1 MSGMKFTRDHE
12 WLLVEEDG
20 TITIGITDYAQDQ
33 LGDVVYVDLPEIG
46 SEISAGDDVAVVE
59 SVKAAG
65 DIQVPLS
72 GTVSEINGSLAD
84 EPEKV
89 NSDPMGEGWFF
100 KITPNDPEELD
111 TLMDEDAYWEYVSGL
126 Q

>member
-1 MSGMKFTRDHE
+1 MSGIKFTEDHE
-12 WLLVEEDG
+12 WLLVNEDG
-20 TITIGITDYAQDQ
+20 TITVGITEYAQDQ
-33 LGDVVYVDLPEIG
+33 LGDIVYVDLPEVG
-46 SEISAGDDVAVVE
+46 DEITAGDEAAVVE

-65 DIQVPLS
+65 DIRVPLS
-72 GTVSEINGSLAD
+72 GTVSDINETLAD

-111 TLMDEDAYWEYVSGL
+111 SLMDEDAYWEYVSSL
-126 Q
+126 

>member
-1 MSGMKFTRDHE
+1 MSGMRFTEDHE

-33 LGDVVYVDLPEIG
+33 LGDVVYVDMPEVG
-46 SEISAGDDVAVVE
+46 LEISAGDEVAVVE

-65 DIQVPLS
+65 DIKVPLS
-72 GTVSEINGSLAD
+72 GTVSEINDLLAD

-89 NSDPMGEGWFF
+89 NTDPMGEGWFF
-100 KITPNDPEELD
+100 KITPSDLEELD
-111 TLMDEDAYWEYVSGL
+111 ALMDEDAYWEYVSGL
-126 Q
+126 